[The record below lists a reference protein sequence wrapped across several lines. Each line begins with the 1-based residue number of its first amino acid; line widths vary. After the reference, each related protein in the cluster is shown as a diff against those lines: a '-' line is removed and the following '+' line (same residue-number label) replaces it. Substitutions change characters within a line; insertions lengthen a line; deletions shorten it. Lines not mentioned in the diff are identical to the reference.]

1 MKRNRVFYIA
11 LAVGLPMTIALLLI
25 AVVSPVRAAP
35 PPGVVISQCAN
46 GESGGEPY
54 CDGSGDTGWRS
65 GKVGTNNSYY
75 QLGDFIAYRF
85 IHEDLVVN
93 NRYCFGMWWDIAKAE
108 LPAIDYIS
116 TYSDYLDLA
125 NPLFGTG
132 IPTTTP
138 PVRTDIPADPV
149 LQPPFYLNVPG
160 EGFTGTLLHGPV
172 GTDGSQG
179 DLTLWGGSNLVAKDY
194 SLTAASAIT
203 VNLYDASQS
212 LEYCFTAVGTEAVLA
227 WGGHIAVPAEWQK
240 LDRPTGSPYH
250 MKTGTTP
257 NDFTDPRSTDS
268 DLAEY
273 PSSVPDF
280 PPAAD
285 ADHHNI
291 GSQDIQLS
299 VSEPTAITLESV
311 SAGDSSDGL
320 TLALIGVG
328 LVALASA
335 VVILFRRQRI
345 QTS

>member
-1 MKRNRVFYIA
+1 MI
-11 LAVGLPMTIALLLI
+11 IALLFI

-35 PPGVVISQCAN
+35 PPGVTITQCAN
-46 GESGGEPY
+46 GQNGEEPY

-75 QLGDFIAYRF
+75 ELGDFIAYRF
-85 IHEDLVVN
+85 IHESLVVN

-125 NPLFGTG
+125 DPLFGTE
-132 IPTTTP
+132 IPTTTAP
-138 PVRTDIPADPV
+138 FRTDIPADPV
-149 LQPPFYLNVPG
+149 LQPPFYMDIPDDVPG
-160 EGFTGTLLHGPV
+160 LGFTGTLRHGPV

-179 DLTLWGGSNLVAKDY
+179 VLTLWGGTDLVARGY

-203 VNLYDASQS
+203 VNLYNASQS

-227 WGGHIAVPAEWQK
+227 WGGHIAVPEDWQK
-240 LDRPTGSPYH
+240 LVRPTGSPYH

-257 NDFTDPRSTDS
+257 NDFTDPRETDS

-280 PPAAD
+280 PPAAE
-285 ADHHNI
+285 ADHHNV

-311 SAGDSSDGL
+311 SAGDGNDGL
-320 TLALIGVG
+320 TMALIGVG
-328 LVALASA
+328 VVALVSA
-335 VVILFRRQRI
+335 MFILLRRQRADVA
-345 QTS
+345 